1 MTTRVLCRL
10 ILTVIL
16 LCVPARVAGASP
28 LADEVR
34 ERCAQI
40 LSSVTDKNSLRSAM
54 GEMVALS
61 DTLAGVAPRAQLDAI
76 GVSEGYRGALE
87 LISVSDEDPAA
98 LARAFAAHPEFAI
111 ELGLLYDIEHDDLK
125 KVAALAARLM
135 RDRPEDV
142 GSYPAL
148 GAALCV
154 VHDRPYTRDIN
165 ENRVRSPDPIEIF
178 DYFATN
184 ARRMQVDPGAL
195 PPRLLVHVVNVTETP
210 EQMRW
215 ALGRYHNNANMGD
228 RFFEIQYDTDHF
240 RSNTPKKVT
249 LAGDY
254 RLESIR
260 QHGGVC
266 ADQAYFAESVS
277 KACGVPSAYVR
288 ARGADV
294 SHAWLG
300 YMELRGRRAGWNFD
314 AGRYP
319 EYQKLRGNIHDPQTG
334 LWVNDGRVGLL
345 SGLVGVDDAD
355 RRAAIGAARVVE
367 RMSEN
372 AWRPRAELAFTT
384 RGLEREPRTD
394 SIDDRLAL
402 LRDALARCSNVPSA
416 WELVARM
423 TRSDAVDLEELDSWA
438 KALEK
443 MCGKQY
449 PDFSFDILSEMIDS
463 IEDSEDKIDMW
474 EWAFTRYR
482 ARPDLASAVRV
493 EQARILEERGDKDNA
508 WRAYEDI
515 VNRFANEGP
524 MVVSALENMR
534 TMLTAAGMRE
544 KSIDYLR
551 SALGK
556 IEQPRNMSA
565 VFARQSNFFRI
576 SMMLA
581 EELEAAGQKGE
592 ADSIYNM
599 LGVKG

>member
-1 MTTRVLCRL
+1 
-10 ILTVIL
+10 VIL
-16 LCVPARVAGASP
+16 LCIPARVAGASP

-34 ERCAQI
+34 ARCTEI
-40 LSSVTDKNSLRSAM
+40 LSSVTDKSSLRSAM

-87 LISVSDEDPAA
+87 LISVSGEDPAA
-98 LARAFAAHPEFAI
+98 LAQAFAAHPEFAI
-111 ELGLLYDIEHDDLK
+111 ELGLLYDIERDDLK

-135 RDRPEDV
+135 RDRSEGV

-165 ENRVRSPDPIEIF
+165 ENQVRSPDPIEVF
-178 DYFATN
+178 DYFTNN
-184 ARRMQVDPGAL
+184 ARRMQIDPGAL

-240 RSNTPKKVT
+240 RMNKPKKVT

-254 RLESIR
+254 RLESIL

-300 YMELRGRRAGWNFD
+300 YMEMRGRRADWNFD
-314 AGRYP
+314 SGRYP

-345 SGLVGVDDAD
+345 AGLVGVDDAD

-372 AWRPRAELAFTT
+372 AWRPRAELGFTA

-402 LRDALARCSNVPSA
+402 LRDALTRCSNVPSA

-449 PDFSFDILSEMIDS
+449 PDFSFDILAEMIDS

-482 ARPDLASAVRV
+482 ARPDLASAVRAQ
-493 EQARILEERGDKDNA
+493 QARILEEKGDKDNA

-515 VNRFANEGP
+515 VNRFANDGP
-524 MVVSALENMR
+524 MVVTALENMR

-544 KSIDYLR
+544 NSIDYLR

-556 IEQPRNMSA
+556 IEQPGNMSA
-565 VFARQSNFFRI
+565 AFARQSNFFRI

-581 EELEAAGQKGE
+581 EELEAAGRKGE